1 METHTQTEQIVLDSS
16 IGFSFTNM
24 FHNVIKIKEF
34 RIYYILGNQLFK
46 LSNVNFNSTE
56 NSVKEVDFSPANTVE
71 AASFN

>member
-56 NSVKEVDFSPANTVE
+56 NSVKEVDFSQANTVE